1 MNTTMKLTN
10 DQNEIITSLNTWF
23 KTEDKAISLQAL
35 AGSGKTTTLSVYAE
49 FMLSIGVAIT
59 VIAPTHAALGQLV
72 LRLPAEGITFMT
84 VAKALGQFP
93 VQSNASTEI
102 AFGSFGGKPIEGLT
116 IVDESSMLSEGDV
129 NRLMSIC
136 EKVIFSGDNNQLAP
150 VKKKSGNEVLKT
162 LPQLTLTKMMRAE
175 SNAILEAGLATLKI
189 TQFIP
194 ETSEDE
200 SVVCHETE
208 ASFKEAFIERVMTEP
223 VGDCVFITYTNAEVQ
238 EMNSA
243 AHYMITGRDTL
254 AVGDVVRLYASSKLG
269 KNNTLIK
276 IATLEV
282 SMSGNYIVTSEPKD
296 GGCFRVEVA
305 LPAQYEII
313 EQKIERIVNEFKNN
327 AGSEILA
334 DELEVLRSIVPIDW
348 PYAIST
354 HKSQGA
360 SIRIVF
366 ANSQRLHGRKSFY
379 VAYSRASQQLNVVKK
394 IGNTKGVRV
403 EGQTWIN
410 KKTGARI
417 IVDDIMN
424 LQSVRDA
431 ISEISSETK
440 DVPSVSHLACV
451 INPSHAS
458 KSAKGWTLG

>member
-1 MNTTMKLTN
+1 MKLTN
-10 DQNEIITSLNTWF
+10 DQNAIITSLNSWY

-72 LRLPAEGITFMT
+72 LRLPSEGITFMT

-129 NRLMSIC
+129 NRLINIC

-150 VKKKSGNEVLKT
+150 VKKKSGNTVLQA

-175 SNAILEAGLATLKI
+175 SNAILEAGLATLKT
-189 TQFIP
+189 TQYIP
-194 ETSEDE
+194 ETSEDG
-200 SVVCHETE
+200 SVICHENE
-208 ASFKEAFIERVMTEP
+208 ELFKAAFIERVVAEP
-223 VGDCVFITYTNAEVQ
+223 VGDCVFITYTNAEVR
-238 EMNSA
+238 EMNAA
-243 AHYMITGRDTL
+243 AHFKITGRTTL
-254 AVGDVVRLYASSKLG
+254 EVGDVVRLYSSSKLG
-269 KNNTLIK
+269 KNNCLIK

-296 GGCFRVEVA
+296 GTYFKVEVA
-305 LPAQYEII
+305 LPTQYEII
-313 EQKIERIVNEFKNN
+313 EHKIERIVNEFKNN
-327 AGSEILA
+327 AGSDALA

-360 SIRIVF
+360 SIKIVF
-366 ANSQRLHGRKSFY
+366 ANSQRLHGKKSFY
-379 VAYSRASQQLNVVKK
+379 VAYSRASQQLNVVQK
-394 IGNTKGVRV
+394 ITNTKGVRV
-403 EGQTWIN
+403 EGTVWKN
-410 KKTGARI
+410 KKNGVQV
-417 IVDDIMN
+417 IVEDVFN

-451 INPSHAS
+451 LNPAHAS
-458 KSAKGWTLG
+458 KSAKGWTLA